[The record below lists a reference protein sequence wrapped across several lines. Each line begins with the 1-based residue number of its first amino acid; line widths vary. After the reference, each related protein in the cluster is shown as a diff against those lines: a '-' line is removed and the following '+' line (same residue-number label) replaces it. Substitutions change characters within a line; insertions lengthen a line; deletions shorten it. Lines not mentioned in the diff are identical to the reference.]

1 MVLRGYRDGDLDAM
15 FRLDEVCFE
24 TPFRFSRA
32 AMRRFAE
39 ARRARVVIAE
49 LGGELVGFCIVHVET
64 VEREKIGYVVTLDV
78 ALAWRRQGLA
88 GMLMERCEAAARE
101 AGCVS
106 MALHVFPGNE
116 AAIRFYEGMGY
127 AFWARDKDFYGVG
140 VDALVYRKVVG
151 GTE

>member
-1 MVLRGYRDGDLDAM
+1 M

-64 VEREKIGYVVTLDV
+64 VEREEVGYVVTLDV

-88 GMLMERCEAAARE
+88 GMLMERGEAEARE

-106 MALHVFPGNE
+106 MALHVFTGNE
-116 AAIRFYEGMGY
+116 AAIRFYERMGY
-127 AFWARDKDFYGVG
+127 AFWARDEDFYGVG
-140 VDALVYRKVVG
+140 VDGLVYRKG
-151 GTE
+151 IEG